1 VNKIRGLFVSVEQV
15 LKHALKTGEVLATKE
30 TIGMRLDTCRDCE
43 WLEGSRCM
51 HCGCFVALKGGLLA
65 TRCPVGKW

>member
-1 VNKIRGLFVSVEQV
+1 MEKIKGLFISVEQV
-15 LKHALKTGEVLATKE
+15 LKHALKTGQVLAGKE
-30 TIGMRLDTCRDCE
+30 RVRNRLETCRACE
-43 WLEGSRCM
+43 YLEGSRCK